1 MLIDTLIQK
10 LNFNQKKILPV
21 ALGNIPAYRIEVK
34 TIDPLLYLNII
45 NVLRINSIIALPASE
60 GTEIAGFLENKEQL
74 DILKKY
80 GKLAIGAPT
89 EKTQSYLYFDGKN
102 ELGIIG
108 CTAIIAAYRGNYLNK
123 EYTSYQ
129 ITNRNVKKIIGK
141 KNTEIVKINEKQIFK
156 NIDKYT
162 LNNQVSKEVFYP
174 IRRYEDLKTMK
185 KHFLTSGQI
194 IKIDANNFSKS
205 LLATPD
211 GLMKTFLSA
220 YISFFN
226 NIEERILKID
236 KNILVSERTT
246 DSVEFYIK
254 NSNVLNK
261 ISKILNQLQEK
272 EGLIKIKAVNHTI
285 KNTTL
290 TTLNGRVFH
299 SNKPISKEVWRR
311 KEQKIKDFQNS
322 FPNKKTSVALW
333 NI

>member
-1 MLIDTLIQK
+1 MVFSTLLQGF
-10 LNFNQKKILPV
+10 NFNRKAVEPV
-21 ALGNIPAYRIEVK
+21 ALGHVPAYRIEVE
-34 TIDPLLYLNII
+34 TTDPLLYLNII
-45 NVLRINSIIALPASE
+45 NVLRINSIIAFPASE

-74 DILKKY
+74 DILKKF
-80 GKLAIGAPT
+80 GKLAIGIPT
-89 EKTQSYLYFDGKN
+89 EKTQSYVYFNNKK

-108 CTAIIAAYRGNYLNK
+108 CSAVITAYRGNYLHN
-123 EYTSYQ
+123 EFSSYQ
-129 ITNRNVKKIIGK
+129 ITNRKVKKIIGE
-141 KNTEIVKINEKQIFK
+141 KNTEIVKIKVK
-156 NIDKYT
+156 NIFDDATKYT
-162 LNNQVSKEVFYP
+162 QNKNISKEIFNP

-185 KHFLTSGQI
+185 KHFFASGQI

-322 FPNKKTSVALW
+322 FPDKKVSVALW
-333 NI
+333 DI